1 MSSIVAAVLG
11 YAILVAFVGGLVV
24 SIGAIPFYVIAIVV
38 LVLALIDV
46 VQSVRGNAARG
57 P

>member
-11 YAILVAFVGGLVV
+11 YAVLLAFVGGLAVA
-24 SIGAIPFYVIAIVV
+24 IGAVPFFVIAIVV

-57 P
+57 Q